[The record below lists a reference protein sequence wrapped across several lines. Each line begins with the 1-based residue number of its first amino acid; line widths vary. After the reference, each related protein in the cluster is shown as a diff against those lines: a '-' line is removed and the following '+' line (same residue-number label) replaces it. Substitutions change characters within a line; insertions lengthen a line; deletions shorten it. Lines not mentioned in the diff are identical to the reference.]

1 MDIRCKGL
9 VRTFNELTIS
19 YEDLEFLE
27 GETYLLLGPSGCG
40 KSTLLNLIA
49 GVIAPDSGTVICGDH
64 DMGSL
69 SKKERD
75 YFRVKEVGYVYQDFK
90 LIPDM
95 TVADNIEIL
104 KLEGINVKGM
114 DSLLEHFGIAD
125 KKNAKVSNLSGGQK
139 QRVGIVRALIKNP
152 SVILADEPTGALNF
166 EIGEQVVKDLLK
178 AAEGK
183 VLIVVS
189 HDERLI
195 PYFRHVIRIN
205 EISRCTVD
213 TVGQK

>member
-1 MDIRCKGL
+1 MDIKCKGL

-19 YEDLEFLE
+19 YDDLEFKE

-49 GVIAPDSGTVICGDH
+49 GVIAPGEGTVICGDR
-64 DMGSL
+64 DMSRL

-75 YFRVKEVGYVYQDFK
+75 LFRVNDVGYVYQDFK

-125 KKNAKVSNLSGGQK
+125 KKNAKVSSLSGGQK

-152 SVILADEPTGALNF
+152 AVILADEPTGALNY

-195 PYFRHVIRIN
+195 PFFKHVIRIN
-205 EISRCTVD
+205 EVSKCKIT
-213 TVGQK
+213 QN

>member
-1 MDIRCKGL
+1 MNIICKGL

-19 YEDLEFLE
+19 YDDIEFKD

-49 GVIAPDSGTVICGDH
+49 GVISPNSGTVLCGDR
-64 DMGSL
+64 DMGKL

-75 YFRVKEVGYVYQDFK
+75 AFRVRDVGYIYQDFK
-90 LIPDM
+90 LITDM

-104 KLEGINVKGM
+104 KLEGINVKNM
-114 DSLLEHFGIAD
+114 DELLKHFGILD
-125 KKNAKVSNLSGGQK
+125 KKNSKVSTLSGGQK

-166 EIGEQVVKDLLK
+166 EIGKQVVEDLLK

-195 PYFRHVIRIN
+195 PYFDHVLRID
-205 EISRCTVD
+205 EISKSVAT
-213 TVGQK
+213 K